1 MTQPAPPAED
11 TAQEPHPGV
20 LTRLEKLKEALQS
33 ENTQATKK
41 TLTNWSHT
49 ETKMTLHKHGLS
61 VVKTAL
67 GRKHQAS
74 TRQSS
79 HLVMVRFHWQL

>member
-41 TLTNWSHT
+41 TLDELESYRNKNDSP
-49 ETKMTLHKHGLS
+49 
-61 VVKTAL
+61 
-67 GRKHQAS
+67 
-74 TRQSS
+74 
-79 HLVMVRFHWQL
+79 